1 MAVSS
6 IAVPPD
12 PKRDERARELVD
24 QVPTWPLWT
33 LRQPY
38 GSFPVGTVFRRT
50 TGSTG
55 ARYLVNS
62 VACECPDYQQ
72 SHNICKH
79 VRAVVLFEARQQQ
92 PAPAS
97 AYERLFPGCRDCGDL
112 ADGLDGRCSKCASD
126 REWQQRMDARR
137 ELVATA

>member
-1 MAVSS
+1 MALST

-12 PKRDERARELVD
+12 PRRDARARELAPLVGS
-24 QVPTWPLWT
+24 WPKHT
-33 LRQPY
+33 LKVAW
-38 GSFPVGTVFRRT
+38 GSFEAGTTFRRA

-72 SHNICKH
+72 SHNICKR
-79 VRAVVLFEARQQQ
+79 VRAVVLFEQRQQQ

-97 AYERLFPGCRDCGDL
+97 TYERLFPGCRDCGDL
-112 ADGLDGRCSKCASD
+112 ADGRDGRCSKCASD
-126 REWQQRMDARR
+126 REW
-137 ELVATA
+137 